1 MSNVMRFGLIGCG
14 RVAPRHAESLLS
26 LPGAQLVAV
35 ADVRESR
42 AERFAAQYQAS
53 AHTDYHALVSAAR
66 CGCGQHLHAQRP
78 PRADGG

>member
-1 MSNVMRFGLIGCG
+1 MSDVLRFGLIGCG

-35 ADVRESR
+35 ADVREYTGGAVCCPVSCGCPHR
-42 AERFAAQYQAS
+42 LPC
-53 AHTDYHALVSAAR
+53 ALSAAR